1 MKIKKVIDEFNRQVE
16 IDEETRKLYS
26 FSNKDRKVVYNA
38 EIVEN
43 GEHTGFFT
51 NYTESGIVED
61 LEEKLSVWN
70 NKISLLYAS
79 MVGFKASEND
89 PDKVIYNK
97 LVEVVKVNE
106 DKFFT
111 KKGDFRK
118 KFLISDSEILKMI

>member
-1 MKIKKVIDEFNRQVE
+1 MVIDGFGRELE

-43 GEHTGFFT
+43 GKHTGFFT
-51 NYTESGIVED
+51 NYTESGTVDD
-61 LEEKLSVWN
+61 LSEKLKTWN
-70 NKISLLYAS
+70 NKILLLYAS

-97 LVEVVKVNE
+97 IVEVVNANE

-118 KFLISDSEILKMI
+118 KFLISESEILKMI

>member
-1 MKIKKVIDEFNRQVE
+1 MVIDEFNRQVE

-51 NYTESGIVED
+51 NYEETGTVDE
-61 LEEKLSVWN
+61 LEEKLNAWN
-70 NKISLLYAS
+70 NKIMLLYAS
-79 MVGFKASEND
+79 MVGFKACEND

-97 LVEVVKVNE
+97 LVEVVKANK

-118 KFLISDSEILKMI
+118 KFLISESEILKMI